1 MHDELR
7 EERAAIIEF
16 DGNLPRE
23 QAERLA
29 DVERDERRKLLRGL
43 AKLGSDV
50 LGDHPLPGEVLRA
63 AKLAG

>member
-1 MHDELR
+1 MLSEAGRHKEAGEAL
-7 EERAAIIEF
+7 
-16 DGNLPRE
+16 
-23 QAERLA
+23 RLA
-29 DVERDERRKLLRGL
+29 GL